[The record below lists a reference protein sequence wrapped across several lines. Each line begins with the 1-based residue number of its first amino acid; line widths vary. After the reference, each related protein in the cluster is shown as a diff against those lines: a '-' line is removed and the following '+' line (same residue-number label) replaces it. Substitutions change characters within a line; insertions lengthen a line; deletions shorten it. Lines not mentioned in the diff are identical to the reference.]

1 MPADI
6 AGAASAASA
15 AADNPAGCPAAAES
29 VGLKKQFF
37 EAIVGVGKDKVGK
50 GEQLMSTI
58 ARLKAEQ
65 IKLKQDRAAV
75 SKSLKNATKRKNR
88 LKTRARQ
95 LTDAD
100 LVEVLQMRAANAAN
114 LDGMAAQAP
123 VEEDVDLA
131 ARSKVLEPAAD
142 VEPAAECVPM
152 TE

>member
-1 MPADI
+1 M
-6 AGAASAASA
+6 
-15 AADNPAGCPAAAES
+15 
-29 VGLKKQFF
+29 
-37 EAIVGVGKDKVGK
+37 
-50 GEQLMSTI
+50 
-58 ARLKAEQ
+58 KAEQ

-123 VEEDVDLA
+123 DEEDVDLA